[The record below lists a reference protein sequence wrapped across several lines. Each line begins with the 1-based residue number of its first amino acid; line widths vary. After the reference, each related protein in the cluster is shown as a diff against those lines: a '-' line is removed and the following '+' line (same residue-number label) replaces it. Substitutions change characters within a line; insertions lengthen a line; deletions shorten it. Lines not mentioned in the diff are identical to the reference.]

1 MGHTRG
7 HGGHLVGE
15 PPALISAGP
24 RYRSRSSGAES
35 SCRSQS
41 DFWLR
46 AAYENMMIYHIELPM
61 KITFSS
67 PGAAYGAA
75 YRAAYRAAYGAAY
88 G

>member
-1 MGHTRG
+1 M
-7 HGGHLVGE
+7 GE

-61 KITFSS
+61 KITFS
-67 PGAAYGAA
+67 PPEQPMERPMERPMDMALLNLVICTI
-75 YRAAYRAAYGAAY
+75 
-88 G
+88 